1 MHFTP
6 PTQFYPYFIKKNGNS
21 TIGCLLL
28 PKNNNIMNLFVAGL
42 PYDLDDAELME
53 IFEKFGTVTSAKV
66 AMDKETGKS
75 RGFAFVEMPNDEEA
89 NEAIDGLKDIAFGKK
104 QLVVKQAEDRPKPSG
119 GGFRPGGGGNR
130 GGGGYGGNRGGGGY
144 GGNRGG
150 GGYGGDNR
158 GGGGYG
164 GNRGGGDYGG
174 GNRY

>member
-1 MHFTP
+1 
-6 PTQFYPYFIKKNGNS
+6 
-21 TIGCLLL
+21 L

-119 GGFRPGGGGNR
+119 GGFRPGGGGGGFR
-130 GGGGYGGNRGGGGY
+130 PGGGGGNRGGGGY
-144 GGNRGG
+144 GGGNRGG
-150 GGYGGDNR
+150 GGYGG
-158 GGGGYG
+158 
-164 GNRGGGDYGG
+164 G